1 MSHSAEGI
9 IQIFNADN
17 DTLYVELIGGNAFWL
32 IPDTYQ
38 LSDVKFLSHLTEDG
52 SCYYENLA
60 NSETSWT
67 LPSVMSASA
76 RSNAAA
82 FQKMSREETEMSLID
97 AFPEDE
103 SAELVARI
111 DAFFDPDADKRE
123 QEEQEQEQEEQ
134 EEEEDVTPPPARRS
148 TLGNMDEH
156 SSDEEDAVNALASI
170 NNTKPARAA
179 VEMEDPEDS
188 DEVEEM
194 YQQIQSVFEKTSRPA
209 SVARMPLKTI
219 AALNATTIKVTVFCS
234 SLVPSSVRVLMVYP

>member
-1 MSHSAEGI
+1 MAHSSEGI

-38 LSDVKFLSHLTEDG
+38 LSDVKYLSHLTEDG

-60 NSETSWT
+60 SSETSWT
-67 LPSVMSASA
+67 LPSEMSAHA

-123 QEEQEQEQEEQ
+123 QEEQAEEQ
-134 EEEEDVTPPPARRS
+134 EEDEEDEVTPPPVRRS

-156 SSDEEDAVNALASI
+156 SSDEEDAMNALASI
-170 NNTKPARAA
+170 NNTKAARAA
-179 VEMEDPEDS
+179 VEMEGSEDGE
-188 DEVEEM
+188 EVAEM
-194 YQQIQSVFEKTSRPA
+194 YRQIQGVFEKTPRPA
-209 SVARMPLKTI
+209 SVPRMPLKTI
-219 AALNATTIKVTVFCS
+219 ATINATTIKVITLHFLLFHS
-234 SLVPSSVRVLMVYP
+234 P